1 MEQTAMKM
9 NEKLFIKNPEAHVL
23 GRKII
28 KDGLL
33 LINQLGYEQF
43 TFKKLAIDIQTSEA
57 GIYRYFE
64 NKHKFL
70 IYLIALYWNY
80 IDLKVQMIITN
91 SETPELKLKSIIRV
105 LVMNLNDNKNSSLIE
120 IQLHK
125 LFIWEGTKT
134 YHTRNVNH
142 DNENQLFKPY
152 KDLCARISNVIR
164 EANTQYPYSHSLAS
178 SIIEIAHSQKY
189 FRDHLPSLT
198 DFNETKNDEQII
210 IFLNSLLFGAIR

>member
-43 TFKKLAIDIQTSEA
+43 TFKKLAIDIQTTEA

-164 EANTQYPYSHSLAS
+164 EANTKYPYSHSLAS